1 VFKQLR
7 TKLARAIMPGRGV
20 AARAYAGA
28 KNSRLTSGWVAG
40 NSSED
45 AELDASLITLR
56 SRSRSLV
63 RDCAYAKRAKLI
75 IVNNVVGSGVGI
87 QAQVRSTRDQ
97 LRENVNSAIETA
109 WDEWSRADSCHTG
122 GALHFCDLER
132 LVLGQVVE
140 AGEAF
145 IRKHYVR
152 LGKSRVQLSL
162 EVIEPERIADT
173 HHLPGSPTPGID
185 VRMGVERDTFGRAV
199 AYWIRQRHP
208 SDLRAPPGASERVER
223 VPADQIIHLRII
235 DRWPQTR
242 GVPWFHTAITRL
254 NDMQEYTASELQ
266 AARLSAAYFGTI
278 ESADDNPLGGES
290 VADDG
295 TRQYQIDAGMIQQ
308 LNPGEK
314 FAFHSPNRPNSALD
328 PFMRFMLREVAS
340 GVGVSYESISRDYSQ
355 SNYSSSR
362 LALLEDRDLWQ
373 VLQQWWVRSFRAPLH
388 REWLELAVLSGAV
401 SALRVDEYAADPSRF
416 EAVSWKLRGWT
427 WIDPTKE
434 VQAYKEAVKAG
445 FTTVTDVIAA
455 TAAGKDVEDVIA
467 QRARELAMFEEAGI
481 DLDTTVPEE
490 PTEPTNQPAN
500 GTPSPSSADPNEAD
514 QQDPNENPPLRVFSF
529 SK

>member
-1 VFKQLR
+1 MI
-7 TKLARAIMPGRGV
+7 APSGV
-20 AARAYAGA
+20 ASRLYSGAR
-28 KNSRLTSGWVAG
+28 NSRLTSGWSTSNG
-40 NSSED
+40 SED
-45 AELDASLITLR
+45 AELNASLITLR

-75 IVNNVVGSGVGI
+75 IVNNVVGAGVGL
-87 QAQVRSTRDQ
+87 QAQVTSTRNTA
-97 LRENVNSAIETA
+97 RESVNDGIEKA
-109 WDEWSRADSCHTG
+109 WSEWCRAENCHTG
-122 GALHFCDLER
+122 GALHFNDMER
-132 LVLGQVVE
+132 LILGQVVE
-140 AGEAF
+140 AGEVF
-145 IRKHYVR
+145 IRKHYAPF
-152 LGKSRVQLSL
+152 GSSRVPMAL
-162 EVIEPERIADT
+162 EIIEAERIAET
-173 HHLPGSPTPGID
+173 HIGQESALVGADI
-185 VRMGVERDTFGRAV
+185 RMGIERDVFGRAI
-199 AYWIRQRHP
+199 AYWIRDRHP
-208 SDLRAPPGASERVER
+208 SDLRSTASTTEKVTR
-223 VPADQIIHLRII
+223 VPADQIMHLRMI

-278 ESADDNPLGGES
+278 ESVDDSPLGGDEKPN
-290 VADDG
+290 ADG
-295 TRQYQIDAGMIQQ
+295 AREYSIDAGMIQQ

-314 FAFHSPNRPNSALD
+314 FSFHSPNRPNAALD

-373 VLQQWWVRSFRAPLH
+373 VLQQWWVRSFRATLH
-388 REWLELAVLSGAV
+388 REWLQLAVLKGAV
-401 SALRVDEYAADPSRF
+401 SGLRVDEYSADRERF
-416 EAVSWKLRGWT
+416 EAVTWKLRGWT

-434 VQAYKEAVKAG
+434 VEAYKEAVKAG

-467 QRARELAMFEEAGI
+467 QRKRELAMFKEAGI

-490 PTEPTNQPAN
+490 PAQQESVAPAQA
-500 GTPSPSSADPNEAD
+500 PDPGAPPDPEGDPQSTD
-514 QQDPNENPPLRVFSF
+514 QNPPRRVFSF
-529 SK
+529 PR